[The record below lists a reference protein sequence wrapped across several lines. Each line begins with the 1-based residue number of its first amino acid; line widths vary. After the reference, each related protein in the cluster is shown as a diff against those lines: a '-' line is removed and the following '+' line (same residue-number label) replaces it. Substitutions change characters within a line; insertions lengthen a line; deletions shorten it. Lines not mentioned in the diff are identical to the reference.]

1 MRAIIFLAVLLIVCA
16 GCFRVATVLSPD
28 AVGMAVGM
36 LFGVLAGIPTALLMR
51 GSNRCMDEDEY
62 RSFTSRYPDD
72 VLAAHGIQR
81 EPPIRVIHEHRHTHV
96 ISSTLPPLAPL
107 PPYQPKRAIVERE
120 ELNESWM
127 VQP

>member
-1 MRAIIFLAVLLIVCA
+1 MRAIIFLAVLLIVCV

-36 LFGVLAGIPTALLMR
+36 LFGVLAGIPTALLMKAGNGR
-51 GSNRCMDEDEY
+51 RDDDEY
-62 RSFTSRYPDD
+62 DNDYMPHR
-72 VLAAHGIQR
+72 H
-81 EPPIRVIHEHRHTHV
+81 PPIIIHEHRHTHV
-96 ISSTLPPLAPL
+96 IASRGLPPLPPL
-107 PPYQPKRAIVERE
+107 PPYQPNRAIVERE